1 MRITKEKLV
10 EIIKEELEGL
20 DESVLGSDDWEGSR
34 AVQIG
39 AILRKFLQE
48 HPDLAYI
55 YYNKPTGRGPGQ
67 KVRSASGK
75 EFKKADLVA
84 IAEETIAKLI
94 TVIETSMQDVVNQL
108 K

>member
-1 MRITKEKLV
+1 MKITKEKLV

-20 DESVLGSDDWEGSR
+20 DESVLGSDDWKGSR

-39 AILRKFLQE
+39 AMLREFLQE

-55 YYNKPTGRGPGQ
+55 YYNQPTGRGAGQ

-84 IAEETIAKLI
+84 MAEETIAKLI
-94 TVIETSMQDVVNQL
+94 TVIETSMQDLVNQL